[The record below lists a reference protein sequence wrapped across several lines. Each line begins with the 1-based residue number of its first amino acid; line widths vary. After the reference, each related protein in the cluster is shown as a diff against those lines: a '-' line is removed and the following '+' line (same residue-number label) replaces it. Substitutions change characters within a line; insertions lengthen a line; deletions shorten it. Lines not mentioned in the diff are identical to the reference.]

1 MLRFIIHNML
11 MAMNNIEYAAFCM
24 NVTEVHLLEWSAKVN
39 NCVLTFDQSFVVV
52 SNGAHCNLNNECR
65 VPHPFLQSL

>member
-1 MLRFIIHNML
+1 MTRSAEVYHSQY
-11 MAMNNIEYAAFCM
+11 AAGHEYAAYCT
-24 NVTEVHLLEWSAKVN
+24 NVPEVHLLEWSAKVN

-65 VPHPFLQSL
+65 VTRFLQFL